1 MSSSI
6 ISGMM
11 DYLMENIEF
20 DSLKRHISF
29 YFIPI
34 VNVDGVKYGSNVA
47 NLTGSVLMDYWRNP
61 HQVYQPEVYY
71 VKEFLAKILQETPLS
86 LILSFTSNY
95 DKYFSAYI
103 VSVPLLKGRGMMGRR
118 LRIVGCFRLS
128 SPKGI
133 GSSILRKVSFIRRSR
148 ITQCVQS

>member
-1 MSSSI
+1 
-6 ISGMM
+6 M

-61 HQVYQPEVYY
+61 HQVYQAEVHY
-71 VKEFLAKILQETPLS
+71 VKEFLAKIHQETPLS

-95 DKYFSAYI
+95 DNLSTIIEGSRNDGEEIEDSRVFPFILSK
-103 VSVPLLKGRGMMGRR
+103 RNR
-118 LRIVGCFRLS
+118 LIDFEKS
-128 SPKGI
+128 Q
-133 GSSILRKVSFIRRSR
+133 FY
-148 ITQCVQS
+148 